1 MTSGSFFA
9 TREHRPGVW
18 LVAAPPHVNCFLV
31 AGEERAML
39 IDTGLGIG
47 DIRGTVGELT
57 DLDVMVVNTHY
68 HWDHSGGNAAFDDIS
83 IHELGAEKL
92 QRGPDMAKLE
102 PYAAYSRRML
112 DRVGEFRVTD
122 EEFFGF
128 LSDETTPRPLPDGF
142 DFARWQIPAS
152 IPTRLLNDG
161 DRLDLGGRTL
171 QVFHTPGHTPDSIC
185 LFDEE
190 NGLLFGGDTYNTGPI
205 YAHLPDSDV
214 AAFVRSTARMAEL
227 ADGVAFVYVA
237 HFSRYVEIGA
247 FVREVAAGFAEI
259 AAGDALFEQSTDDDG
274 DRARLARFARF
285 GVLVPNPQD

>member
-1 MTSGSFFA
+1 MSADSFFA
-9 TREHRPGVW
+9 TREHQPGVW

-31 AGEERAML
+31 AGRERAIL

-47 DIRGTVGELT
+47 DIRGAVGDLT
-57 DLDVMVVNTHY
+57 DLDVSVVNTHY
-68 HWDHSGGNAAFDDIS
+68 HWDHSGGNSAFEDIA

-92 QRGPDMAKLE
+92 QRGPDMTKLE
-102 PYAAYSRRML
+102 PYAAYSLRML
-112 DRVGEFRVTD
+112 ERIGEFRVTD

-128 LSDETTPRPLPDGF
+128 LSDETTPRPLPGDF
-142 DFARWQIPAS
+142 DFASWKIPAS
-152 IPTRLLNDG
+152 IPTRLLKDG

-171 QVFHTPGHTPDSIC
+171 QVFHTPGHTPDSVC

-214 AAFVRSTARMAEL
+214 EAFARSTARMTEIAE
-227 ADGVAFVYVA
+227 DVAFVYVA

-247 FVREVAAGFAEI
+247 FLREVAAGFAEVV
-259 AAGDALFEQSTDDDG
+259 AGTASFEQSTDDDDG
-274 DRARLARFARF
+274 DARLARFARF
-285 GVLVPNPQD
+285 GVLVPN